1 MYQYILFDLDGTLT
15 DPKEGICKSV
25 QFALHQIGI
34 EETDLDKLEPFIGP
48 PLLDS
53 FMYYYD
59 MTEEEAEKAII
70 SYRERF
76 SVLGMYENEVY
87 KGIPEL
93 LKQCKEN
100 CITIAVASSKPEVY
114 VKKILEHFHL
124 AEYFDVVVGS
134 ELDGR
139 RTRKEEVVEEA
150 IRRLR
155 ELKGPKLCAENT
167 AMVGDRKFD
176 IQGAKAFDLTSVGV
190 EYGYAE
196 KGELKNAGADYIA
209 KTVSQL
215 GKILLGNNTNKI
227 KKSNYTKDKKQKEP
241 DIDNKSK
248 ESEVKESKSK
258 VKQANERQK
267 KGKDI
272 NESRS
277 MIQSDGTPE
286 DSIPKNSFLRAV
298 YVLAPFVLYF
308 LVVQFVELLTII
320 LLQQVTGIKDLQQMT
335 LGNISPENLLVLIG
349 MIAMLIGEIIV
360 FRSYKRTDPMPV
372 RGGKDIG
379 ICLLLGFSLAVG
391 LNLLFGYICHYLPVS
406 DAGYEAATFND
417 KIPYFMGLL
426 FYVIISPIAE
436 EFVFRWLVMGRIK
449 KILGAKIA
457 IIASALFFG
466 CYHGNLL
473 QGVYAFLMGLVLAI
487 AYEWSGS
494 FLHPVILHM
503 AANFIIFSL
512 AYIPDNISSAINSVW
527 GCILSLLAS
536 LVLFVL
542 FYRINKTEKST

>member
-25 QFALHQIGI
+25 QFALHQMGI

-53 FMYYYD
+53 FMYYYE

-87 KGIPEL
+87 KGIPNL
-93 LKQCKEN
+93 LRSCKEKQ
-100 CITIAVASSKPEVY
+100 IIIAVASSKPEVY

-139 RTRKEEVVEEA
+139 RTKKEEVVEEA

-155 ELKGPKLCAENT
+155 ELKGPKPCADNT

-176 IQGAKAFDLTSVGV
+176 VEGAKAFGLTSVGV
-190 EYGYAE
+190 EYGYAQ

-209 KTVSQL
+209 KNVSQL
-215 GKILLGNNTNKI
+215 EKILLERDSGK
-227 KKSNYTKDKKQKEP
+227 TKDKFTKEKQTKERQT
-241 DIDNKSK
+241 K
-248 ESEVKESKSK
+248 ESQQE
-258 VKQANERQK
+258 
-267 KGKDI
+267 
-272 NESRS
+272 
-277 MIQSDGTPE
+277 TPLP
-286 DSIPKNSFLRAV
+286 DKSFLRAV

-308 LVVQFVELLTII
+308 LIFQFVELLAII
-320 LLQQVTGIKDLQQMT
+320 LLQLATGMKDLQQMT
-335 LGNISPENLLVLIG
+335 LGGFSSENLSSLIG
-349 MIAMLIGEIIV
+349 MLAMLTGAVVIFSV
-360 FRSYKRTDPMPV
+360 YKKTDPMPIRV
-372 RGGKDIG
+372 GKDLG

-391 LNLLFGYICHYLPVS
+391 LNLLFGYICRYLPVS
-406 DAGYEAATFND
+406 DAGYEAAKFND
-417 KIPYFMGLL
+417 NMPYLIGLL
-426 FYVIISPIAE
+426 VYVIISPIAE
-436 EFVFRWLVMGRIK
+436 EFVFRWLIMGRIK
-449 KILGAKIA
+449 RILGANIA
-457 IIASALFFG
+457 ILASAFFFG

-487 AYEWSGS
+487 SYEWTGS

-503 AANFIIFSL
+503 AANFIIFTLS
-512 AYIPDNISSAINSVW
+512 YIPENICEIINSAA
-527 GCILSLLAS
+527 GCIISLFLS
-536 LVLFVL
+536 VVFFIL
-542 FYRINKTEKST
+542 FYNDTGVKSP